1 MGCWDSSSGLVA
13 CFFVSSSSSSI
24 HFNIRNTTTEHRSV
38 HLSLAMHNGHNYTN
52 RHRCTVC
59 AYIIIIRK
67 DTQTVT
73 QIH

>member
-13 CFFVSSSSSSI
+13 CFCVSSSSSI
-24 HFNIRNTTTEHRSV
+24 HFKKRNTTTEHRSV